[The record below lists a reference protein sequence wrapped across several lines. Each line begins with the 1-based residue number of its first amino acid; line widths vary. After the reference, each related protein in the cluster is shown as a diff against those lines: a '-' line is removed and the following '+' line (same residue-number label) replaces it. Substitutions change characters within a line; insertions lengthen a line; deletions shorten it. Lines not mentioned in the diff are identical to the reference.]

1 MRKSGEN
8 VPREVEAWLI
18 LAVSFWDRVESGSSV
33 PVRVLGRYALH
44 GEIASGGM
52 ATVHF
57 ARLLGVVGFAKT
69 VAIKRLHPQL
79 AKDPEFVSMFLD
91 EARLAARIRHPNV
104 VSTLDVVA
112 LHGELFLVME
122 YVQGESLRQLVRA
135 AARAGEA
142 IPAAIV
148 GTVMV
153 GSLHGLHAAHEAS
166 SERGEPLGIVHRDVS
181 PQNILVGIDGVSR
194 VLDFGVAKASGRVQT
209 TRDGQLK
216 GKLAYMS
223 PEQLMGRGVTRATDI
238 FAASIVL
245 WEALTGKRLFG
256 GESEGE
262 VVKKVLDA
270 QAEPPSSFVS
280 GLPPGLDAIVLRGLA
295 RDPAARFATA
305 REMARALERTLPLAP
320 ASDVGEYVEKMAGP
334 ALAQRAEQIAEIESG
349 SPSIKSPGV
358 VQGGPPASG
367 SSWPS
372 LVVPAAPARPSSTVR
387 MASPEATVK
396 LDPPVARAPMPPL
409 PPSERSSIS
418 KAIGAIV
425 SDSGA
430 RAPAVVEDEPTFLR
444 VRRRLLTR
452 VVVGAGVAACA
463 LLLLAGGV
471 VLGDKRDVPAAHV
484 ASAAAPPIPLPSSV
498 PAVPEPPPPAPT
510 EPGVTASAATQPA
523 PATPASA
530 VVPPVAATPNRSAP
544 SRPAPRHA
552 GASCDPPFTVDANG
566 FHHYK
571 RECLR

>member
-1 MRKSGEN
+1 
-8 VPREVEAWLI
+8 
-18 LAVSFWDRVESGSSV
+18 
-33 PVRVLGRYALH
+33 VRVLGRYALH

-122 YVQGESLRQLVRA
+122 YVQGESLRGLVRA
-135 AARAGEA
+135 ASRAGES
-142 IPAAIV
+142 IPVSVV
-148 GTVMV
+148 GTILV

-181 PQNILVGIDGVSR
+181 PQNILVGVDGVPR
-194 VLDFGVAKASGRVQT
+194 VLDFGVAKAAGRAQT

-223 PEQLMGRGVTRATDI
+223 PEQLMARGVTRATDI
-238 FAASIVL
+238 FAASVVL
-245 WEALTGKRLFG
+245 WEALTGQRLFG

-270 QAEPPSSFVS
+270 CVEPPSRFVR
-280 GLPPGLDAIVLRGLA
+280 GLSPEVDAIVLRGLA
-295 RDPAARFATA
+295 RDPADRFATA
-305 REMARALERTLPLAP
+305 REMARALERSMPLAP
-320 ASDVGEYVEKMAGP
+320 ASDVGEFVERMAGP
-334 ALAQRAEQIAEIESG
+334 ALAERAGQIAEIESG
-349 SPSIKSPGV
+349 SPSVKAAGAAV
-358 VQGGPPASG
+358 LAGPQPSG
-367 SSWPS
+367 PSWPS
-372 LVVPAAPARPSSTVR
+372 VVVSPPARPSSTIR
-387 MASPEATVK
+387 M
-396 LDPPVARAPMPPL
+396 DPPEGDANQRPPIPSSAPTQAMSP
-409 PPSERSSIS
+409 PPSPERSSIS
-418 KAIGAIV
+418 KVIGATV

-430 RAPAVVEDEPTFLR
+430 RAPAAGDEPTFLR

-452 VVVGAGVAACA
+452 IVVVAGGLAGA
-463 LLLLAGGV
+463 LLLVSGGV
-471 VLGDKRDVPAAHV
+471 ALQQKRE
-484 ASAAAPPIPLPSSV
+484 AAPPRAAAAVEAPALLPSS
-498 PAVPEPPPPAPT
+498 PAAPSLELREEAPSALAVAPPTSVAPSAS
-510 EPGVTASAATQPA
+510 TAVSPSA
-523 PATPASA
+523 PATAA
-530 VVPPVAATPNRSAP
+530 ANANHRTPPKPGPQRATP
-544 SRPAPRHA
+544 
-552 GASCDPPFTVDANG
+552 GCDPPFTVDANG

-571 RECLR
+571 RECMR